1 MKNNFYLKMALRN
14 IRANKQLYLPYGISA
29 LLTVSMLFQM
39 LSLMSNKFEGMRGVD
54 SLILLFRFGSVII
67 GIFSLIFLLYTNSFL
82 IKRRKKEVGLY
93 GILGLEK
100 RHVARILFL
109 ESLLVGTMTILLG
122 LGLGALLGQLL
133 FLFLNYLLKLP
144 IQMAY
149 SLEPLNFVLTATVF
163 AGIFF
168 IAYLY
173 NVSQVT
179 FSNPIQLL
187 RGEKEGEKEPKSNVL
202 LFILGL
208 LLLGAG
214 YYISLTISDPIAA
227 LLNFF
232 VAVVLVI
239 GGTYLLFTSGSI
251 YILKRMKKNQKLY
264 YQPRAFISISGML
277 YRMKQNAMGLANI
290 AILSCMV
297 IIALATTTAIYV
309 GSEDALGS
317 HIATDHQATVYY
329 DEEKTIDAV
338 QADLEKVTARIQT
351 DTFGLTVSDLESYTY
366 MNLFGTFDGN
376 AFKKGEGPTF
386 TGTTLL
392 TAEAMNELE
401 NLSLNPEPNELYL
414 HEAAHYPYD
423 TVVIAGETFNVKIF
437 DNELKNFMVDPEVG
451 GIYLFVAPNKETL
464 NRILQKYEDT
474 GQGYDASV
482 TGSVIWN
489 TNTSLEGEMAYADK
503 LRPLI
508 EKEAIVN
515 YQTRAEMREEWYAMT
530 GGFLFLGI
538 FLGGLFT
545 IGTVLITYFK
555 QVSEGYEDRTR
566 FQIMQKV
573 GLDKEM
579 IRDTSRSQVVW
590 MFMLPIIVATTH
602 MAFAYPILYKMLLI
616 FGLNSHLILIGSMA
630 GVVVLFALIYW
641 VIYRLTARVYYSIV
655 Q

>member
-1 MKNNFYLKMALRN
+1 MKNNFYFKMALRN

-232 VAVVLVI
+232 VAVLLVI

-309 GSEDALGS
+309 GSENALGS

-338 QADLEKVTARIQT
+338 QADLGKVTERIQT
-351 DTFGLTVSDLESYTY
+351 DTFGLNISDLESFTY
-366 MNLFGTFDGN
+366 VNIFGIFDGN
-376 AFKKGEGPTF
+376 ELKQGEGPTF

-392 TAEAMNELE
+392 TAEAMN
-401 NLSLNPEPNELYL
+401 
-414 HEAAHYPYD
+414 
-423 TVVIAGETFNVKIF
+423 
-437 DNELKNFMVDPEVG
+437 
-451 GIYLFVAPNKETL
+451 
-464 NRILQKYEDT
+464 
-474 GQGYDASV
+474 
-482 TGSVIWN
+482 
-489 TNTSLEGEMAYADK
+489 
-503 LRPLI
+503 
-508 EKEAIVN
+508 
-515 YQTRAEMREEWYAMT
+515 
-530 GGFLFLGI
+530 
-538 FLGGLFT
+538 GL
-545 IGTVLITYFK
+545 
-555 QVSEGYEDRTR
+555 
-566 FQIMQKV
+566 
-573 GLDKEM
+573 
-579 IRDTSRSQVVW
+579 
-590 MFMLPIIVATTH
+590 
-602 MAFAYPILYKMLLI
+602 
-616 FGLNSHLILIGSMA
+616 
-630 GVVVLFALIYW
+630 
-641 VIYRLTARVYYSIV
+641 
-655 Q
+655 

>member
-39 LSLMSNKFEGMRGVD
+39 FSLMSNGFEEMRGAD

-109 ESLLVGTMTILLG
+109 ESLIVGTVTIVLG
-122 LGLGALLGQLL
+122 LGLGSLLGQLL

-144 IQMAY
+144 IQMTY
-149 SLEPLNFVLTATVF
+149 SLDPLNYALTAAVF

-232 VAVVLVI
+232 VAVLLVI

-309 GSEDALGS
+309 GSENALGS

-338 QADLEKVTARIQT
+338 QADLGKVTERIQT
-351 DTFGLTVSDLESYTY
+351 DTFGLNISDLESFTY
-366 MNLFGTFDGN
+366 VNIFGIFDGN
-376 AFKKGEGPTF
+376 ELKQGEGPTF

-392 TAEAMNELE
+392 TAEAMNGLE
-401 NLSLNPEPNELYL
+401 NLSLTLEPNELYL

-437 DNELKNFMVDPEVG
+437 DNKLENFMVDTEVG
-451 GIYLFVAPNKETL
+451 ETYLFVAPNKETL
-464 NRILQKYEDT
+464 NRILQKYEENE
-474 GQGYDASV
+474 QGYDTSV

-489 TNTSLEGEMAYADK
+489 TNTSAEGEMAYADK

-515 YQTRAEMREEWYAMT
+515 YQPRAEMREEWYAMT

-545 IGTVLITYFK
+545 IGTILITYFK

-579 IRDTSRSQVVW
+579 IRDTSRSQVIW

-616 FGLNSHLILIGSMA
+616 FGLNSHPILIGSMA
-630 GVVVLFALIYW
+630 GVVVVFGLIYW

>member
-1 MKNNFYLKMALRN
+1 MKNNFYFKMALRN

-232 VAVVLVI
+232 VAVLLVI

-309 GSEDALGS
+309 GSENALGS

-338 QADLEKVTARIQT
+338 QADLGKVTERIQT
-351 DTFGLTVSDLESYTY
+351 DTFG
-366 MNLFGTFDGN
+366 
-376 AFKKGEGPTF
+376 
-386 TGTTLL
+386 
-392 TAEAMNELE
+392 
-401 NLSLNPEPNELYL
+401 
-414 HEAAHYPYD
+414 
-423 TVVIAGETFNVKIF
+423 
-437 DNELKNFMVDPEVG
+437 
-451 GIYLFVAPNKETL
+451 
-464 NRILQKYEDT
+464 
-474 GQGYDASV
+474 
-482 TGSVIWN
+482 
-489 TNTSLEGEMAYADK
+489 
-503 LRPLI
+503 
-508 EKEAIVN
+508 
-515 YQTRAEMREEWYAMT
+515 
-530 GGFLFLGI
+530 
-538 FLGGLFT
+538 
-545 IGTVLITYFK
+545 
-555 QVSEGYEDRTR
+555 
-566 FQIMQKV
+566 
-573 GLDKEM
+573 
-579 IRDTSRSQVVW
+579 
-590 MFMLPIIVATTH
+590 
-602 MAFAYPILYKMLLI
+602 
-616 FGLNSHLILIGSMA
+616 
-630 GVVVLFALIYW
+630 
-641 VIYRLTARVYYSIV
+641 
-655 Q
+655 